1 MLCYNKEITLFWR
14 CYNFGCLIIYVPNTT
29 ITKSSAKRNIAC
41 DTLSNLCLITSCVNQ
56 CTGINGPMRHPDFA
70 LAGGM
75 PPMAGTGTATG
86 TGGSQPNPSPLKSVD
101 RVRSIFPE
109 TWLWSNATIGFVN
122 IINKHNHG
130 KVECLML
137 LASPIMYMFISAM

>member
-1 MLCYNKEITLFWR
+1 MC
-14 CYNFGCLIIYVPNTT
+14 VQNTT
-29 ITKSSAKRNIAC
+29 ITKLSAKKNIAC

-56 CTGINGPMRHPDFA
+56 CAGINGPMRHPDFA

-75 PPMAGTGTATG
+75 PPMAGTVTATG
-86 TGGSQPNPSPLKSVD
+86 TGGSQPNPSPLKSVG

-109 TWLWSNATIGFVN
+109 TWLWSNTTVGFVA
-122 IINKHNHG
+122 IINKYNHG

-137 LASPIMYMFISAM
+137 LASPIIYMLISAMQFLIC